1 MQKFNYINKMEEEKN
16 NRIDM
21 HISKL
26 STADRSKAEV
36 YLLLTYQGKLYLP
49 PKSYA
54 NADFVSDVLIRDKK
68 VRLRFSF
75 FFILI
80 GI

>member
-1 MQKFNYINKMEEEKN
+1 MEEEKN

-21 HISKL
+21 NISKL
-26 STADRSKAEV
+26 STVARLKGEV
-36 YLLLTYQGKLYLP
+36 YRLLTYQGKLYLP

-54 NADFVSDVLIRDKK
+54 NADFVSDVLSSYKK

-75 FFILI
+75 YFILI

>member
-1 MQKFNYINKMEEEKN
+1 MEEEKN

-21 HISKL
+21 NISKL
-26 STADRSKAEV
+26 SNVTRLKGEV
-36 YLLLTYQGKLYLP
+36 YRLLTYQGKLYLP
-49 PKSYA
+49 LKSYA
-54 NADFVSDVLIRDKK
+54 NPDFVSDVLSSDKK

>member
-1 MQKFNYINKMEEEKN
+1 MEEEKN

-26 STADRSKAEV
+26 STVARSKGEV
-36 YLLLTYQGKLYLP
+36 YQLLTYQGKLYLP

-54 NADFVSDVLIRDKK
+54 NPDFVSDVLSSYKK
-68 VRLRFSF
+68 VRLRF
-75 FFILI
+75 
-80 GI
+80 

>member
-1 MQKFNYINKMEEEKN
+1 MEEEKN

-26 STADRSKAEV
+26 STAARSKAEV
-36 YLLLTYQGKLYLP
+36 YRLLTYQGKLYLP
-49 PKSYA
+49 PSSYA
-54 NADFVSDVLIRDKK
+54 NADFVSDVLSSGKK